1 MAIAGIKNLCT
12 PAYVYLVLSMATV
25 LIMFIQNFGSSTT
38 YSLGV
43 YECNV
48 GSVALVF
55 LLKIVYVLFWT
66 WILNLLC
73 RSGAESFS
81 WFLVLL
87 PYLIFFILLITMV
100 MKL

>member
-38 YSLGV
+38 YCLGV

-55 LLKIVYVLFWT
+55 LLKIVYILFWT

-81 WFLVLL
+81 WFLVLF
-87 PYLIFFILLITMV
+87 PYLMFFILLITMV